1 MLHVDV
7 VWLDILPR
15 EFFDKCLG
23 ACENLIRGL
32 ERPAVQ
38 LIVNSHP
45 RVSGCISMVK
55 CDPPSRMIQA
65 GPPHQKMRLHT
76 IGPDEVDIPLC
87 YERTQLGDDLAIES
101 PSLEDDIMWS
111 ADVPD
116 RFSETILAL
125 PSAERYN

>member
-1 MLHVDV
+1 MVSMIIDGERLTKSEVRKLIKFFDHEC
-7 VWLDILPR
+7 R
-15 EFFDKCLG
+15 EMAGEFFDKCLG

-65 GPPHQKMRLHT
+65 GPPHQKMRLHA
-76 IGPDEVDIPLC
+76 IGPDDVDAPLC
-87 YERTQLGDDLAIES
+87 DE
-101 PSLEDDIMWS
+101 
-111 ADVPD
+111 
-116 RFSETILAL
+116 
-125 PSAERYN
+125 